1 MEQVRASVE
10 EAVNI
15 IKNGGMVIL
24 TDDETRENEGD
35 LVVASEFITAEQ
47 INFMAKY
54 GKGLICVSLPAER
67 CDELQLNMMVQ
78 DNTSK
83 FGTAFTVS
91 VEAREGVTTG
101 ISAHDRAVTIKTLI
115 NTSSTFRDIV
125 IPGHMFPLRAKKG
138 GVLVRPGQTEGSYD
152 LARMAGLYPSGVIC
166 EIMDDD
172 GSMARMPRL
181 IKFAKEHNIKI
192 VTIADLIKYRLET
205 EQVVKEIETAL
216 MPSAYGDF
224 KIKGFLNTSDENEAV
239 AIIKGD
245 ISGEE
250 PVLVRVHSQCL
261 TGDIFA
267 SSVCGCGKKLHNA
280 LHTIEEKGRGVVLY
294 IYKDTSKS
302 GFLSSP
308 EGMLTPHNPNDTNIE
323 GYGFGAMCLRM
334 LGLKKIKLMGNSP
347 KTITL
352 LSSYGLEIV
361 DESI

>member
-54 GKGLICVSLPAER
+54 GKGLVCVSLPAER

-115 NTSSTFRDIV
+115 NPSSTFRDIV
-125 IPGHMFPLRAKKG
+125 TPGHMFPLRAKKG

>member
-1 MEQVRASVE
+1 MEYVRATVE
-10 EAVNI
+10 EAVEI

-24 TDDETRENEGD
+24 TDDEDRENEGD
-35 LVVASEFITAEQ
+35 LVVASEFITPEY
-47 INFMAKY
+47 INFMSKY
-54 GKGLICVSLPAER
+54 GKGLICVSLSPER

-78 DNTSK
+78 DNSSK

-101 ISAHDRAVTIKTLI
+101 ISAKDRATTIKTLI
-115 NTSSTFRDIV
+115 NPVSTFRDIAT
-125 IPGHMFPLRAKKG
+125 PGHMFPLRAKKG

-172 GSMARMPRL
+172 GTMARMPRL
-181 IKFAKEHNIKI
+181 IEFAKEHNLKI
-192 VTIADLIKYRLET
+192 VTVADLIKYRLEN
-205 EQVVKEIETAL
+205 EQVVQEIETAL

-224 KIKGFLNTSDENEAV
+224 KIKGFLNTSDEKEAV

-245 ISGEE
+245 ISGDE

-267 SSVCGCGKKLHNA
+267 SSVCGCGKKLHHA
-280 LHTIEEKGRGVVLY
+280 LHTIEDNGRGVVLY
-294 IYKDTSKS
+294 IYKDTAKS

-308 EGMLTPHNPNDTNIE
+308 EGMLSPHNPNDINVE

-334 LGLKKIKLMGNSP
+334 LGLKKIKLIGNSP
-347 KTITL
+347 KAINL

-361 DESI
+361 E

>member
-1 MEQVRASVE
+1 MEDIRATVE
-10 EAVNI
+10 EAVEI

-24 TDDETRENEGD
+24 TDDEDRENEGD
-35 LVVASEFITAEQ
+35 LVVASEFITPEY

-54 GKGLICVSLPAER
+54 GKGLICVSLSPER

-78 DNTSK
+78 DNSSK

-101 ISAHDRAVTIKTLI
+101 ISAKDRATTIKTLI
-115 NTSSTFRDIV
+115 NPASTFRDIAT
-125 IPGHMFPLRAKKG
+125 PGHMFPLRAKKG

-172 GSMARMPRL
+172 GTMARMPRL
-181 IKFAKEHNIKI
+181 IEFAKEHNLKI
-192 VTIADLIKYRLET
+192 VTVADLIKYRLEN
-205 EQVVKEIETAL
+205 EQVVQEIETAL
-216 MPSAYGDF
+216 MPSAYGNF
-224 KIKGFLNTSDENEAV
+224 KIKGFLNTSDEKEAV

-245 ISGEE
+245 ISGDE

-267 SSVCGCGKKLHNA
+267 SSVCGCGKKLHHA
-280 LHTIEEKGRGVVLY
+280 LHTIEENGRGVVLY
-294 IYKDTSKS
+294 IYKDTAKS

-308 EGMLTPHNPNDTNIE
+308 EGMLSPHNPNDINVE

-334 LGLKKIKLMGNSP
+334 LGIKKIKLIGNSP
-347 KTITL
+347 KAINL

-361 DESI
+361 E

>member
-1 MEQVRASVE
+1 MEYVRATVE
-10 EAVNI
+10 EAVEI

-24 TDDETRENEGD
+24 TDDEDRENEGD
-35 LVVASEFITAEQ
+35 LVVASEFITPEY

-54 GKGLICVSLPAER
+54 GKGLICVSLSPER

-78 DNTSK
+78 DNSSK

-101 ISAHDRAVTIKTLI
+101 ISAKDRTTTIKTLI
-115 NTSSTFRDIV
+115 NPASTFRDIAT
-125 IPGHMFPLRAKKG
+125 PGHMFPLRAKKG

-172 GSMARMPRL
+172 GTMARMPRL
-181 IKFAKEHNIKI
+181 IEFAKEHNLKI
-192 VTIADLIKYRLET
+192 VTVADLIKYRLEN
-205 EQVVKEIETAL
+205 EQVVQEIETAL

-224 KIKGFLNTSDENEAV
+224 KIKGFLNTSDEKEAV

-245 ISGEE
+245 ISGDE

-267 SSVCGCGKKLHNA
+267 SSVCGCGKKLHHA
-280 LHTIEEKGRGVVLY
+280 LHTIEDNGRGVVLY
-294 IYKDTSKS
+294 IYKDTAKS

-308 EGMLTPHNPNDTNIE
+308 EGMLSPHNPNDINVE

-334 LGLKKIKLMGNSP
+334 LGLKKIKLIGNSP
-347 KTITL
+347 KAINL

-361 DESI
+361 E

>member
-1 MEQVRASVE
+1 MESVRVSAE
-10 EAVNI
+10 TAVQI
-15 IKNGGMVIL
+15 IKNGGMLIL

-35 LVVASEFITAEQ
+35 LVIASEFVTAEH

-67 CDELQLNMMVQ
+67 CDELQLYPMVQ
-78 DNTSK
+78 ENTCK

-101 ISAHDRAVTIKTLI
+101 ISAYDRAVTIKALI
-115 NTSSTFRDIV
+115 NPEATFRDIV
-125 IPGHMFPLRAKKG
+125 TPGHIFPLRAKKG
-138 GVLVRPGQTEGSYD
+138 GVLVRAGQTEGSYD

-181 IKFAKEHNIKI
+181 VEFAKEHNIKI
-192 VTIADLIKYRLET
+192 VTVADLIKYRLEH
-205 EQVVKEIETAL
+205 EPIVQEIETAR
-216 MPSAYGDF
+216 MPSAYGSF
-224 KIKGFLNTSDENEAV
+224 IIKGFLNTSDEKEAV

-245 ISGEE
+245 MSGDE
-250 PVLVRVHSQCL
+250 PVFVRVHSQCL

-267 SSVCGCGKKLHNA
+267 SSVCGCGTKLHNA

-294 IYKDTSKS
+294 IYKDTSKT

-308 EGMLTPHNPNDTNIE
+308 EGMLSPHNPNETNAE
-323 GYGFGAMCLRM
+323 GFGFGAMCLRM
-334 LGLKKIKLMGNSP
+334 LGLKKIKLLGNSP
-347 KTITL
+347 KALNL
-352 LSSYGLEIV
+352 LASYGLEIV
-361 DESI
+361 E

>member
-54 GKGLICVSLPAER
+54 GKGLVCVSLPAER

-308 EGMLTPHNPNDTNIE
+308 EGMLTSHNPNDTNIE

>member
-1 MEQVRASVE
+1 MEDVRATVE
-10 EAVNI
+10 EAVEI

-24 TDDETRENEGD
+24 TDDEDRENEGD
-35 LVVASEFITAEQ
+35 LVVASEFITPEY

-54 GKGLICVSLPAER
+54 GKGLICVSLSPER

-78 DNTSK
+78 GNSSK

-101 ISAHDRAVTIKTLI
+101 ISAKDRATTIKTLI
-115 NTSSTFRDIV
+115 NPASTFRDIAT
-125 IPGHMFPLRAKKG
+125 PGHMFPLRAKKG

-172 GSMARMPRL
+172 GTMARMPRL
-181 IKFAKEHNIKI
+181 IEFAKEHNLKI
-192 VTIADLIKYRLET
+192 VTVADLIKYRLEN
-205 EQVVKEIETAL
+205 EQVVQEIETAL

-224 KIKGFLNTSDENEAV
+224 KIKGFLNTSDEKEAV

-245 ISGEE
+245 ISGDE

-267 SSVCGCGKKLHNA
+267 SSVCGCGKKLHHA
-280 LHTIEEKGRGVVLY
+280 LHTIEDNGRGVVLY
-294 IYKDTSKS
+294 IYKDTAKS

-308 EGMLTPHNPNDTNIE
+308 EGMLSPHNPNDINVE

-334 LGLKKIKLMGNSP
+334 LGLKKIKLIGNSP
-347 KTITL
+347 KAINL

-361 DESI
+361 E

>member
-192 VTIADLIKYRLET
+192 VTVADLIKYRLET

-280 LHTIEEKGRGVVLY
+280 LHTIEEQGRGVVLY

-308 EGMLTPHNPNDTNIE
+308 EGMLSPHNPNDTNVE

-334 LGLKKIKLMGNSP
+334 LGLKKIKLIGNSP
-347 KTITL
+347 KAITL

-361 DESI
+361 E

>member
-115 NTSSTFRDIV
+115 NPSSTFRDIV

-334 LGLKKIKLMGNSP
+334 LGLKKIKLIGNSP
-347 KTITL
+347 KAITL

-361 DESI
+361 DDSI

>member
-1 MEQVRASVE
+1 MEYVRATVE
-10 EAVNI
+10 EAVEI

-24 TDDETRENEGD
+24 TDDEDRENEGD
-35 LVVASEFITAEQ
+35 LVVASEFITPEY

-54 GKGLICVSLPAER
+54 GKGLICVSLSPER

-78 DNTSK
+78 DNSSK

-101 ISAHDRAVTIKTLI
+101 ISAKDRATTIKTLI
-115 NTSSTFRDIV
+115 NPASTFRDIAT
-125 IPGHMFPLRAKKG
+125 PGHMFPLRAKKG

-172 GSMARMPRL
+172 GTMARMPRL
-181 IKFAKEHNIKI
+181 IEFAKEHNLKI
-192 VTIADLIKYRLET
+192 VTVADLIKYRLEN
-205 EQVVKEIETAL
+205 EQVVQEIETAL

-224 KIKGFLNTSDENEAV
+224 KIKGFLNTSDEKEAV

-245 ISGEE
+245 ISGDE

-267 SSVCGCGKKLHNA
+267 SSVCGCGKKHHHA
-280 LHTIEEKGRGVVLY
+280 LHTIEDNGRGVVLY
-294 IYKDTSKS
+294 IYKDTAKS

-308 EGMLTPHNPNDTNIE
+308 EGMLSPHNPNDINVE

-334 LGLKKIKLMGNSP
+334 LGLKKIKLIGNSS
-347 KTITL
+347 KAINL

-361 DESI
+361 E

>member
-35 LVVASEFITAEQ
+35 IVVASEFITAEQ

-115 NTSSTFRDIV
+115 NPSSTFRDIV

-280 LHTIEEKGRGVVLY
+280 LHTIEEQGRGVVLY

>member
-1 MEQVRASVE
+1 MEYVRATVE
-10 EAVNI
+10 EAVEI

-24 TDDETRENEGD
+24 TDDEDRENEGD
-35 LVVASEFITAEQ
+35 LVVASEFITPEY
-47 INFMAKY
+47 INFMSKY
-54 GKGLICVSLPAER
+54 GKGLICVSLSPER

-78 DNTSK
+78 DNSSK

-101 ISAHDRAVTIKTLI
+101 ISAKDRATTIKTLI
-115 NTSSTFRDIV
+115 NPASTFRDIAT
-125 IPGHMFPLRAKKG
+125 PGHMFPLRAKKG

-172 GSMARMPRL
+172 GTMARMPRL
-181 IKFAKEHNIKI
+181 IEFAKEHNLKI
-192 VTIADLIKYRLET
+192 VTVADLIKYRLEN
-205 EQVVKEIETAL
+205 EQVVQEIETAL

-224 KIKGFLNTSDENEAV
+224 KIKGFLNTSDEKEAV

-245 ISGEE
+245 ISGDE

-267 SSVCGCGKKLHNA
+267 SSVCGCGKKLHHA
-280 LHTIEEKGRGVVLY
+280 LHTIEENGRGVVLY
-294 IYKDTSKS
+294 IYKDTAKS

-308 EGMLTPHNPNDTNIE
+308 EGMLSPHNPNDINVE

-334 LGLKKIKLMGNSP
+334 LGLKKIKLIGNSP
-347 KTITL
+347 KAINL

-361 DESI
+361 E

>member
-192 VTIADLIKYRLET
+192 VTVADLIKYRLET
-205 EQVVKEIETAL
+205 ENCTYA
-216 MPSAYGDF
+216 F
-224 KIKGFLNTSDENEAV
+224 
-239 AIIKGD
+239 
-245 ISGEE
+245 
-250 PVLVRVHSQCL
+250 CL
-261 TGDIFA
+261 WLF
-267 SSVCGCGKKLHNA
+267 
-280 LHTIEEKGRGVVLY
+280 
-294 IYKDTSKS
+294 
-302 GFLSSP
+302 
-308 EGMLTPHNPNDTNIE
+308 
-323 GYGFGAMCLRM
+323 
-334 LGLKKIKLMGNSP
+334 
-347 KTITL
+347 
-352 LSSYGLEIV
+352 
-361 DESI
+361 

>member
-1 MEQVRASVE
+1 MEDVRATVE
-10 EAVNI
+10 EAVEI

-24 TDDETRENEGD
+24 TDDEDRENEGD
-35 LVVASEFITAEQ
+35 LVVASEFITPEY
-47 INFMAKY
+47 INFMSKY
-54 GKGLICVSLPAER
+54 GKGLICVSLSPER

-78 DNTSK
+78 DNSSK

-101 ISAHDRAVTIKTLI
+101 ISAKDRATTIKTLI
-115 NTSSTFRDIV
+115 NPASTFRDIAT
-125 IPGHMFPLRAKKG
+125 PGHMFPLRAKKG

-172 GSMARMPRL
+172 GTMARMPRL
-181 IKFAKEHNIKI
+181 IEFAKEYNLKI
-192 VTIADLIKYRLET
+192 VTVADLIKYRLEN
-205 EQVVKEIETAL
+205 EQVVQEIETAL

-224 KIKGFLNTSDENEAV
+224 KIKGFLNTSDEKEAV

-245 ISGEE
+245 ISGDE

-267 SSVCGCGKKLHNA
+267 SSVCGCGKKLHHA
-280 LHTIEEKGRGVVLY
+280 LHTIEENGRGVVLY
-294 IYKDTSKS
+294 IYKDTAKS

-308 EGMLTPHNPNDTNIE
+308 EGMLSPHNPNDINVE

-334 LGLKKIKLMGNSP
+334 LGLKKIKLIGNSP
-347 KTITL
+347 KAINL

-361 DESI
+361 E

>member
-1 MEQVRASVE
+1 MEEVRATVE
-10 EAVNI
+10 EAVEI

-24 TDDETRENEGD
+24 TDDEERENEGD
-35 LVVASEFITAEQ
+35 LVVASQFITPEH

-54 GKGLICVSLPAER
+54 GKGLICVSLSPER
-67 CDELQLNMMVQ
+67 CEELQLNMMVQ
-78 DNTSK
+78 DNSSK

-101 ISAHDRAVTIKTLI
+101 ISAKDRATTIKTLI
-115 NTSSTFRDIV
+115 NPATTYRDIAT
-125 IPGHMFPLRAKKG
+125 PGHMFPLRAKKG

-152 LARMAGLYPSGVIC
+152 LAKMAGLYPSGVIC

-172 GSMARMPRL
+172 GTMARMPRL
-181 IKFAKEHNIKI
+181 VEFAKEHNLKI
-192 VTIADLIKYRLET
+192 VTVADLIKYRLET
-205 EQVVKEIETAL
+205 ENVVQEIETAL

-224 KIKGFLNTSDENEAV
+224 KIKGFLNTSDEKEAV
-239 AIIKGD
+239 ALIKGD
-245 ISGEE
+245 ITGDE

-294 IYKDTSKS
+294 VYKDTSKS

-308 EGMLTPHNPNDTNIE
+308 EGMLSPHNPNDINAE

-334 LGLKKIKLMGNSP
+334 LGLKKIKLIGNSP
-347 KTITL
+347 KAINL

-361 DESI
+361 E

>member
-54 GKGLICVSLPAER
+54 GKGLVCVSLPAER

-115 NTSSTFRDIV
+115 NPSSTFRDIV

-280 LHTIEEKGRGVVLY
+280 LHTIEEQGRGVVLY

-347 KTITL
+347 KAITL

>member
-115 NTSSTFRDIV
+115 NPSSTFRDIV

-294 IYKDTSKS
+294 IYKDTSKT

-347 KTITL
+347 KAITL

>member
-10 EAVNI
+10 EAVEI

-24 TDDETRENEGD
+24 TDDEARENEGD
-35 LVVASEFITAEQ
+35 LVVASEFITVEH

-216 MPSAYGDF
+216 MPSAYGNF

-280 LHTIEEKGRGVVLY
+280 LHTIEEQGRGVVLY

-308 EGMLTPHNPNDTNIE
+308 EGMLSPHNPNDTNVE

-334 LGLKKIKLMGNSP
+334 LGLKKIKLIGNSP
-347 KTITL
+347 KAITL

-361 DESI
+361 E

>member
-54 GKGLICVSLPAER
+54 GKGLVCVSLPAER

-115 NTSSTFRDIV
+115 NPSSTFRDIV

-347 KTITL
+347 KAITL

>member
-1 MEQVRASVE
+1 MEYVRATVE
-10 EAVNI
+10 EAVEI

-24 TDDETRENEGD
+24 TDDEDRENEGD
-35 LVVASEFITAEQ
+35 LVVASEFITPEY

-54 GKGLICVSLPAER
+54 GKGLICVSLSPER

-78 DNTSK
+78 DNSSK

-101 ISAHDRAVTIKTLI
+101 ISAKDRATTIKTLI
-115 NTSSTFRDIV
+115 NPASTFRDIAT
-125 IPGHMFPLRAKKG
+125 PGHMFPLRAKKG

-172 GSMARMPRL
+172 GTMARMPRL
-181 IKFAKEHNIKI
+181 IEFAKEHNLKI
-192 VTIADLIKYRLET
+192 VTVADLIKYRLEN
-205 EQVVKEIETAL
+205 EQVVQEIETAL

-224 KIKGFLNTSDENEAV
+224 KIKGFLNTSDEKEAV

-245 ISGEE
+245 ISGDE

-267 SSVCGCGKKLHNA
+267 SSVCGCGKKLHHA
-280 LHTIEEKGRGVVLY
+280 LHTIEENGRGVVLY
-294 IYKDTSKS
+294 IYKDTAKS

-308 EGMLTPHNPNDTNIE
+308 EGMLSPHNPNDINVE

-334 LGLKKIKLMGNSP
+334 LGIKKIKLIGNSP
-347 KTITL
+347 KAINL

-361 DESI
+361 E

>member
-1 MEQVRASVE
+1 MEYVRATVE
-10 EAVNI
+10 EAVEI

-24 TDDETRENEGD
+24 TDDEDRENEGD
-35 LVVASEFITAEQ
+35 LVVASEFITPEY

-54 GKGLICVSLPAER
+54 GKGLICVSLSPER

-78 DNTSK
+78 DNSSK

-101 ISAHDRAVTIKTLI
+101 ISAKDRATTIKTLI
-115 NTSSTFRDIV
+115 NPASTFRDIAT
-125 IPGHMFPLRAKKG
+125 PGHMFPLRAKKG

-172 GSMARMPRL
+172 GTMARMPRL
-181 IKFAKEHNIKI
+181 IEFAKEHNLKI
-192 VTIADLIKYRLET
+192 VTVADLIKYRLEH
-205 EQVVKEIETAL
+205 EPIVQEIETAL
-216 MPSAYGDF
+216 MPSAYGSF
-224 KIKGFLNTSDENEAV
+224 RIKGFLNTSDEKEAV

-245 ISGEE
+245 ISGDE

-267 SSVCGCGKKLHNA
+267 SSVCGCGTKLHNA

-294 IYKDTSKS
+294 IYKDTSKT

-308 EGMLTPHNPNDTNIE
+308 EGMLSPHNPNETNAE
-323 GYGFGAMCLRM
+323 GFGFGAMCLRM
-334 LGLKKIKLMGNSP
+334 LGLKKIKLLGNSP
-347 KTITL
+347 KALNL
-352 LSSYGLEIV
+352 LASYGLEIV
-361 DESI
+361 E

>member
-1 MEQVRASVE
+1 MESVRVSAE
-10 EAVNI
+10 TAVQI
-15 IKNGGMVIL
+15 IKNGGMLIL

-35 LVVASEFITAEQ
+35 LVIASEFVTAEH

-67 CDELQLNMMVQ
+67 CDELQLYPMVQ
-78 DNTSK
+78 ENTCK

-101 ISAHDRAVTIKTLI
+101 ISAYDRAVTIKALI
-115 NTSSTFRDIV
+115 NPDATFRDIV
-125 IPGHMFPLRAKKG
+125 TPGHIFPLRAKKG
-138 GVLVRPGQTEGSYD
+138 GVLVRAGQTEGSYD

-181 IKFAKEHNIKI
+181 VEFAKEHNIKI
-192 VTIADLIKYRLET
+192 VTVADLIKYRLEH
-205 EQVVKEIETAL
+205 EPIVQEIETAR
-216 MPSAYGDF
+216 MPSAYGSF
-224 KIKGFLNTSDENEAV
+224 IIKGFLNTSDEKEAV

-245 ISGEE
+245 ISGDE
-250 PVLVRVHSQCL
+250 PVFVRVHSQCL

-267 SSVCGCGKKLHNA
+267 SSVCGCGTKLHNA

-294 IYKDTSKS
+294 IYKDTSKT

-308 EGMLTPHNPNDTNIE
+308 EGMLSPHNPNETNAE
-323 GYGFGAMCLRM
+323 GFGFGAMCLRM
-334 LGLKKIKLMGNSP
+334 LGLKKIKLLGNSP
-347 KTITL
+347 KALNL
-352 LSSYGLEIV
+352 LASYGLEIV
-361 DESI
+361 E

>member
-1 MEQVRASVE
+1 MEYVRATVE
-10 EAVNI
+10 EAVEI

-24 TDDETRENEGD
+24 TDDEDRENEGD
-35 LVVASEFITAEQ
+35 LVVASEFITPEY

-54 GKGLICVSLPAER
+54 GKGLICVSLSPER

-216 MPSAYGDF
+216 MPSAYGNF

-280 LHTIEEKGRGVVLY
+280 LHTIEEQGRGVVLY

-308 EGMLTPHNPNDTNIE
+308 EGMLSPHNPNDTNVE

-334 LGLKKIKLMGNSP
+334 LGLKKIKLIGNSP
-347 KTITL
+347 KAITL

-361 DESI
+361 E

>member
-1 MEQVRASVE
+1 MEDVRATVE
-10 EAVNI
+10 EAVEI

-24 TDDETRENEGD
+24 TDDEDRENEGD
-35 LVVASEFITAEQ
+35 LVVASEFITPEY

-54 GKGLICVSLPAER
+54 GKGLICVSLSPER

-78 DNTSK
+78 GNSSK

-101 ISAHDRAVTIKTLI
+101 ISAKDRATTIKTLI
-115 NTSSTFRDIV
+115 NPASTFRDIAT
-125 IPGHMFPLRAKKG
+125 PGHMFPLRAKKG

-172 GSMARMPRL
+172 GTMARMPRL
-181 IKFAKEHNIKI
+181 IEFAKEYNLKI
-192 VTIADLIKYRLET
+192 VTVADLIKYRLEN
-205 EQVVKEIETAL
+205 EQVVQEIETAL

-224 KIKGFLNTSDENEAV
+224 KIKGFLNTSDEKEAV

-245 ISGEE
+245 ISGDE

-267 SSVCGCGKKLHNA
+267 SSVCGCGKKLHHA
-280 LHTIEEKGRGVVLY
+280 LHTIEENGRGVVLY
-294 IYKDTSKS
+294 IYKDTAKS

-308 EGMLTPHNPNDTNIE
+308 EGMLSPHNPNDINVE

-334 LGLKKIKLMGNSP
+334 LGLKKIKLIGNSP
-347 KTITL
+347 KAINL
-352 LSSYGLEIV
+352 LSSYGLAIV
-361 DESI
+361 E

>member
-1 MEQVRASVE
+1 MEYVRATVE
-10 EAVNI
+10 EAVEI

-24 TDDETRENEGD
+24 TDDEDRENEGD
-35 LVVASEFITAEQ
+35 LVVASEFITPEY

-54 GKGLICVSLPAER
+54 GKGLICVSLSPER

-78 DNTSK
+78 DNSSK

-101 ISAHDRAVTIKTLI
+101 ISAKDRATTIKTLI
-115 NTSSTFRDIV
+115 NPASTFRDIAT
-125 IPGHMFPLRAKKG
+125 PGHMFPLRAKKG

-172 GSMARMPRL
+172 GTMARMPRL
-181 IKFAKEHNIKI
+181 IEFAKEHNLKI
-192 VTIADLIKYRLET
+192 VTVADLIKYRLEN
-205 EQVVKEIETAL
+205 EQVVQEIETAL

-224 KIKGFLNTSDENEAV
+224 KIKGFLNTSDEKEAV

-245 ISGEE
+245 ISGDE

-267 SSVCGCGKKLHNA
+267 SSVCGCGKKLHHA
-280 LHTIEEKGRGVVLY
+280 LHTIEENGRGVVLY
-294 IYKDTSKS
+294 IYKDTAKS

-308 EGMLTPHNPNDTNIE
+308 EGMLSPHNPNDINVE

-334 LGLKKIKLMGNSP
+334 LGLKKIKLIGNSP
-347 KTITL
+347 KAINL

-361 DESI
+361 E

>member
-1 MEQVRASVE
+1 MEDVRATVE
-10 EAVNI
+10 EAVEI

-24 TDDETRENEGD
+24 TDDEDRENEGD
-35 LVVASEFITAEQ
+35 LVVASEFITPEY

-54 GKGLICVSLPAER
+54 GKGLICVSLSPER

-78 DNTSK
+78 DNSSK

-101 ISAHDRAVTIKTLI
+101 ISAKDRATTIKTLI
-115 NTSSTFRDIV
+115 NPASTFRDIAT
-125 IPGHMFPLRAKKG
+125 PGHMFPLRAKKG

-166 EIMDDD
+166 EIMDDE
-172 GSMARMPRL
+172 GTMARMPRL
-181 IKFAKEHNIKI
+181 IEFAKEHKLKI
-192 VTIADLIKYRLET
+192 VTVADLIKYRLEN
-205 EQVVKEIETAL
+205 EQVVQEIETAL

-224 KIKGFLNTSDENEAV
+224 KIKGFLNTSDEKEAV

-245 ISGEE
+245 ISGDE

-267 SSVCGCGKKLHNA
+267 SSVCGCGKKLHHA
-280 LHTIEEKGRGVVLY
+280 LHTIEENGRGVVLY
-294 IYKDTSKS
+294 IYKDTAKS

-308 EGMLTPHNPNDTNIE
+308 EGMLSPHNPNDINVE

-334 LGLKKIKLMGNSP
+334 LGLKKIKLIGNSP
-347 KTITL
+347 KAINL

-361 DESI
+361 E

>member
-1 MEQVRASVE
+1 MEYVRATVE
-10 EAVNI
+10 EAVEI

-24 TDDETRENEGD
+24 TDDEDRENEGD
-35 LVVASEFITAEQ
+35 LVVASEFITPEY

-54 GKGLICVSLPAER
+54 GKGLICVSLSPER

-78 DNTSK
+78 GNSSK

-101 ISAHDRAVTIKTLI
+101 ISAKDRATTIKTLI
-115 NTSSTFRDIV
+115 NPASTFRDIAT
-125 IPGHMFPLRAKKG
+125 PGHMFPLRAKKG

-172 GSMARMPRL
+172 GTMARMPRL
-181 IKFAKEHNIKI
+181 IEFAKEHNLKI
-192 VTIADLIKYRLET
+192 VTVADLIKYRLEN
-205 EQVVKEIETAL
+205 EQVVQEIETAL

-224 KIKGFLNTSDENEAV
+224 KIKGFLNTSDEKEAV

-245 ISGEE
+245 ISGDE

-267 SSVCGCGKKLHNA
+267 SSVCGCGKKLHHA
-280 LHTIEEKGRGVVLY
+280 LHTIEDNGRGVVLY
-294 IYKDTSKS
+294 IYKDTAKS

-308 EGMLTPHNPNDTNIE
+308 EGMLSPHNPNDINVE

-334 LGLKKIKLMGNSP
+334 LGLKKIKLIGNSP
-347 KTITL
+347 KAINL

-361 DESI
+361 E

>member
-1 MEQVRASVE
+1 MEEVRATVE
-10 EAVNI
+10 EAVEI

-24 TDDETRENEGD
+24 TDDEERENEGD
-35 LVVASEFITAEQ
+35 LVVASQFITPEH

-54 GKGLICVSLPAER
+54 GKGLICVSLSPER
-67 CDELQLNMMVQ
+67 CEELQLNMMVQ
-78 DNTSK
+78 DNSSK

-101 ISAHDRAVTIKTLI
+101 ISAKDRATTIKTLI
-115 NTSSTFRDIV
+115 NPASTYRDIAT
-125 IPGHMFPLRAKKG
+125 PGHMFPLRAKKG

-152 LARMAGLYPSGVIC
+152 LAKMAGLYPSGVIC

-172 GSMARMPRL
+172 GTMARMPRL
-181 IKFAKEHNIKI
+181 VEFAKEHNLKI
-192 VTIADLIKYRLET
+192 VTVADLIKYRLET
-205 EQVVKEIETAL
+205 ENVVQEIETAL

-224 KIKGFLNTSDENEAV
+224 KIKGFLNTSDEKEAV
-239 AIIKGD
+239 ALIKGD
-245 ISGEE
+245 ITGDE

-280 LHTIEEKGRGVVLY
+280 LYTIEEKGRGVVLY
-294 IYKDTSKS
+294 VYKDTSKS

-308 EGMLTPHNPNDTNIE
+308 EGMLSPHNPNDINAE

-334 LGLKKIKLMGNSP
+334 LGLKKIKLIGNSP
-347 KTITL
+347 KAINL

-361 DESI
+361 E

>member
-1 MEQVRASVE
+1 M
-10 EAVNI
+10 
-15 IKNGGMVIL
+15 
-24 TDDETRENEGD
+24 
-35 LVVASEFITAEQ
+35 
-47 INFMAKY
+47 
-54 GKGLICVSLPAER
+54 SLSPER

-78 DNTSK
+78 DNSSK

-101 ISAHDRAVTIKTLI
+101 ISAKDRATTIKTLI
-115 NTSSTFRDIV
+115 NPASTFRYIAT
-125 IPGHMFPLRAKKG
+125 PGHMFPLRAKKG

-172 GSMARMPRL
+172 GTMARMPRL
-181 IKFAKEHNIKI
+181 IEFAKEHNLKI
-192 VTIADLIKYRLET
+192 VTVADLIKYRLEN
-205 EQVVKEIETAL
+205 EQVVQEIETAL

-224 KIKGFLNTSDENEAV
+224 KIKGFLNTSDEKEAV

-245 ISGEE
+245 ISGDE

-267 SSVCGCGKKLHNA
+267 SSVCGCGKKLHHA
-280 LHTIEEKGRGVVLY
+280 LHTIEENGRGVVLY
-294 IYKDTSKS
+294 IYKDTAKS

-308 EGMLTPHNPNDTNIE
+308 EGMLSPHNPNDINME

-334 LGLKKIKLMGNSP
+334 LGLKKIKLIGNSP
-347 KTITL
+347 KAINL

-361 DESI
+361 E

>member
-216 MPSAYGDF
+216 MPSAYGNF

-280 LHTIEEKGRGVVLY
+280 LHTIEEQGRGVVLY

-308 EGMLTPHNPNDTNIE
+308 EGMLSPHNPNDTNVE

-334 LGLKKIKLMGNSP
+334 LGLKKIKLIGNSP
-347 KTITL
+347 KAITL

-361 DESI
+361 E

>member
-1 MEQVRASVE
+1 MEYVRATVE
-10 EAVNI
+10 EAVEI

-24 TDDETRENEGD
+24 TDDEDRENEGD
-35 LVVASEFITAEQ
+35 LVVASEFITPEY

-54 GKGLICVSLPAER
+54 GKGLICVSLSPER
-67 CDELQLNMMVQ
+67 CDELQLHMMVQ
-78 DNTSK
+78 DNSSK

-101 ISAHDRAVTIKTLI
+101 ISAKDRATTIKTLI
-115 NTSSTFRDIV
+115 NPASTFRDIAT
-125 IPGHMFPLRAKKG
+125 PGHMFPLRAKKG

-172 GSMARMPRL
+172 GAMARMPRL
-181 IKFAKEHNIKI
+181 IEFAKEHNLKI
-192 VTIADLIKYRLET
+192 VTVADLIKYRLEN
-205 EQVVKEIETAL
+205 EQVVQEIETAL

-224 KIKGFLNTSDENEAV
+224 KIKGFLNTSDEKEAV

-245 ISGEE
+245 ISGDE

-267 SSVCGCGKKLHNA
+267 SSVCGCGKKLHHA
-280 LHTIEEKGRGVVLY
+280 LHTIEDNGRGVVLY
-294 IYKDTSKS
+294 IYKDTAKS

-308 EGMLTPHNPNDTNIE
+308 EGMLSPHNPNDINVE

-334 LGLKKIKLMGNSP
+334 LGLKKIKLIGNSP
-347 KTITL
+347 KAINL

-361 DESI
+361 E

>member
-115 NTSSTFRDIV
+115 NPSSTFRDIV
-125 IPGHMFPLRAKKG
+125 TPGHMFPLRAKKG

-347 KTITL
+347 KAITL